1 MEKQQKQAELLVTIL
16 ARLHKKASRI
26 IRDLENDF
34 GIRLLGSRDI
44 LSFDDSILKIAKL
57 FNKKVD
63 YKVVEEDG
71 DLSYFCEVDIEDVKI
86 KAVFDYYD
94 DDEAN
99 IVDEIISHND
109 LLD

>member
-16 ARLHKKASRI
+16 ARLHKKANRV

-34 GIRLLGSRDI
+34 GIRLLEERDI
-44 LSFDDSILKIAKL
+44 LSFDNSILKIAKL
-57 FNKKVD
+57 FNKKVN
-63 YKVVEEDG
+63 YKVVDEYDE
-71 DLSYFCEVDIEDVKI
+71 LSYFCEVDIEDVKI
-86 KAVFDYYD
+86 KAIFDYYD